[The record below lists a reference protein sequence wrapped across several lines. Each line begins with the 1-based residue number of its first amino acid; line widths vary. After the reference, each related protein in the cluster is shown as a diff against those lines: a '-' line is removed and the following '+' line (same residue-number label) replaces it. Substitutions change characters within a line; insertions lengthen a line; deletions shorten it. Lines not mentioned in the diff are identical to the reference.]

1 VNNELFLDIVRD
13 TTDTVSNSS
22 EYEIDIEYEIDSLS
36 DGDRSDVIFLDSSD
50 ESEGLMYAAAVVG
63 DSSLETFIT
72 DAEDSDNS
80 RQGDSS
86 IGLTDFWTCIQCKS
100 QNDNPQFRYC
110 DKCFQ
115 DRKAFFPP
123 RPRRRKKA
131 ERSNEIPHSPVKL
144 AELKSCLKG
153 LSSQDS
159 GISSCSSQEFGL
171 LCLDQIA
178 VPSDDKPST
187 SVKEDEGK
195 NRKRQIS
202 ESSLSDEYEAKRPR
216 KQSRLMKK
224 EVEKKD
230 DEVTKNEVEKESG
243 VVVNGQA
250 DKNQTRTTEEEQ
262 VKGPLPECK
271 EICIMCNNNP
281 KNSVFLHGRIAH
293 MCCCYKCAMRTWKSL
308 KRCPICQRKVSNVVR
323 VFTT

>member
-1 VNNELFLDIVRD
+1 MTTKTMQRSFEIEIDAKVEAKHHYWFRLESESSPTSADDTESIYSIQGKETDIVRD

-115 DRKAFFPP
+115 
-123 RPRRRKKA
+123 
-131 ERSNEIPHSPVKL
+131 
-144 AELKSCLKG
+144 
-153 LSSQDS
+153 
-159 GISSCSSQEFGL
+159 
-171 LCLDQIA
+171 
-178 VPSDDKPST
+178 
-187 SVKEDEGK
+187 
-195 NRKRQIS
+195 
-202 ESSLSDEYEAKRPR
+202 
-216 KQSRLMKK
+216 
-224 EVEKKD
+224 
-230 DEVTKNEVEKESG
+230 
-243 VVVNGQA
+243 VVII
-250 DKNQTRTTEEEQ
+250 
-262 VKGPLPECK
+262 CK
-271 EICIMCNNNP
+271 CT
-281 KNSVFLHGRIAH
+281 VDL
-293 MCCCYKCAMRTWKSL
+293 
-308 KRCPICQRKVSNVVR
+308 
-323 VFTT
+323 